1 MKFKYIFYT
10 VAVALV
16 LELVLFQPSNDREWK
31 EDQAKLAYAEIG
43 VEEVEIFNIRNIDY
57 RDVDDYDVD
66 YYDKT
71 FRLEDLKSVD
81 FLVEPFSDFEGPAH
95 TLLSF
100 GFEGDEYVSISVEIR
115 KEVGEDFSPFKG
127 LFRQYELQYV
137 IADERDVIKLRTNY
151 RKDEVYLYPIKA
163 SQEGMQ
169 KMFVS
174 MLTRANKLKDAPEF
188 YNTLVSTCTTN
199 IVDHLNDVRDEKLS
213 VWNYKVLL
221 PAFSGELAYD
231 AGLIDTDLSFEEA
244 REHFQ
249 INDLAEK
256 YGESRD
262 FSVKIRSQR

>member
-1 MKFKYIFYT
+1 MKFKYFFY
-10 VAVALV
+10 AVVIALI
-16 LELVLFQPSNDREWK
+16 LELVIFQPSNDREWK
-31 EDQAKLAYAEIG
+31 SDQTELSYAEIG

-57 RDVDDYDVD
+57 RDVDDFDVS

-115 KEVGEDFSPFKG
+115 KEVGEEFSPLKG

-151 RKDEVYLYPIKA
+151 RKDQVYLYPMNG

-169 KMFVS
+169 KMFIS

-188 YNTLVSTCTTN
+188 YNTLTSTCTTN
-199 IVDHLNDVRDEKLS
+199 LVDHLNEVREDKLS
-213 VWNYKVLL
+213 AWNYKVLL
-221 PAFSGELAYD
+221 PAFSGELAFD
-231 AGLIDTDLSFEEA
+231 AGLIDTDLSFEKA

-249 INDLAEK
+249 INDLAEE
-256 YGESRD
+256 YGDSDD
-262 FSVKIRSQR
+262 FSVKIRSGR